1 VLPTE
6 EPKTPVKPYVVK
18 KEIQK
23 KESPK
28 IEPKAPVQ
36 HKKSTISFRIS
47 PSGESRVHEFD
58 ATAQL
63 SEVRTWVNMVSC
75 LRTI

>member
-1 VLPTE
+1 VLSTE
-6 EPKTPVKPYVVK
+6 EPKTPVKPYLIK
-18 KEIQK
+18 KEVQK

-28 IEPKAPVQ
+28 IEPKVPVQ

-63 SEVRTWVNMVSC
+63 SEVRTWVNMVSY
-75 LRTI
+75 ISII